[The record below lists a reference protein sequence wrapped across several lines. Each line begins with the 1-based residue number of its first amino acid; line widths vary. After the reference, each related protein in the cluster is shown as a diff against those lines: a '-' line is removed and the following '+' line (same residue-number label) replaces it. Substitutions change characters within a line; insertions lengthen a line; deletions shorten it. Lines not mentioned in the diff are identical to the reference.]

1 MLYRSGLAAG
11 RVGGGGVAKRVLI
24 AAHTQTSQKTPSSLL
39 VNINLSNKHSIIRM
53 WSDAPSSKTK
63 EIRWSNEQHTTQP
76 KKKKTGGGG
85 ARLGRVAMVEH
96 GSKMSKTGTP
106 KLCTGC
112 GVEMIGGRDGYSKQ
126 LRK

>member
-63 EIRWSNEQHTTQP
+63 QEIRWSNEQPPTQP
-76 KKKKTGGGG
+76 KKKKPG